1 MEVSRVYLRGC
12 QPDKLAGAGNI
23 GYDATEYHDGSITRE
38 GIQGQGEGDF
48 STGRGG
54 AGNMAKSPLMRPTDG
69 SPRTSSDYIPED
81 VLRKP
86 QENFHTGRGGEGNVH
101 KEKYG
106 GHSHSPDR
114 KGAMD
119 KIKHALHLDARDKK
133 EGSPLAHETKTD
145 VTKTDV

>member
-1 MEVSRVYLRGC
+1 MSETPIHSTGRG
-12 QPDKLAGAGNI
+12 GAGNI
-23 GYDATEYHDGSITRE
+23 GPDSTVYHDGSIVRE
-38 GIQGQGEGDF
+38 GIQGQGNGDF

-54 AGNMAKSPLMRPTDG
+54 AGNISKSPLIRPADG

-114 KGAMD
+114 KGALD
-119 KIKHALHLDARDKK
+119 RIKHALHLDGKDKK
-133 EGSPLAHETKTD
+133 EGSPLANETKTEN
-145 VTKTDV
+145 